1 MLSMSSPADLLAT
14 IAQQQQQIQALQN
27 QLADYQ
33 ALIET
38 NRQREQELIDLK
50 ASVISRTSH
59 EFRTPLAIIAS
70 SAAILRDYY
79 DRLDDEKR
87 HHHLV
92 CIEAY
97 IQHITYLLDNILF
110 LNQVNVEQLPHLA
123 IPLMSETFNGIDFL
137 PNPSQPQFPQI
148 ISPGN
153 HHE

>member
-1 MLSMSSPADLLAT
+1 MLATPSSADLLAT

-27 QLADYQ
+27 QMADYQ
-33 ALIET
+33 VSIET
-38 NRQREQELIDLK
+38 NRQREQELIALK
-50 ASVISRTSH
+50 TRVISRTSH

-97 IQHITYLLDNILF
+97 IQHITHLLDNILF
-110 LNQVNVEQLPHLA
+110 LNQASTEQLPHISIPPA
-123 IPLMSETFNGIDFL
+123 IEPPAPTQPLNLGTY
-137 PNPSQPQFPQI
+137 
-148 ISPGN
+148 
-153 HHE
+153 HE